1 MFSDH
6 WRKLTRFPQVGLMM
20 LAAGLVG
27 VCQLLAM
34 VLVGG
39 NPLQNTGLRD
49 LQQVALADCIQ
60 RSTSASRHGC
70 IRQSQLESD
79 DRELLAAS
87 PADEESANTRNL
99 AMTNE
104 GATSDRADKLR
115 VAAAR

>member
-1 MFSDH
+1 MFSDY

-39 NPLQNTGLRD
+39 NPLQNTGVRD
-49 LQQVALADCIQ
+49 LQQVALAACIQ

-104 GATSDRADKLR
+104 GTTSERGSMLR
-115 VAAAR
+115 VAATP

>member
-1 MFSDH
+1 MFSDY

-39 NPLQNTGLRD
+39 NPLQNTGVRD
-49 LQQVALADCIQ
+49 LQQVALADCVQ

-70 IRQSQLESD
+70 IRQSQLESA
-79 DRELLAAS
+79 DREPLAAS

>member
-1 MFSDH
+1 MFSDY

-39 NPLQNTGLRD
+39 NPLQNTGVRD
-49 LQQVALADCIQ
+49 LQQAALADCVQ

-70 IRQSQLESD
+70 IRQSQLESA

-104 GATSDRADKLR
+104 RTTSDRVDTMR
-115 VAAAR
+115 IAAAR

>member
-60 RSTSASRHGC
+60 RSTSASRHSC

-104 GATSDRADKLR
+104 DATSDRADKLR